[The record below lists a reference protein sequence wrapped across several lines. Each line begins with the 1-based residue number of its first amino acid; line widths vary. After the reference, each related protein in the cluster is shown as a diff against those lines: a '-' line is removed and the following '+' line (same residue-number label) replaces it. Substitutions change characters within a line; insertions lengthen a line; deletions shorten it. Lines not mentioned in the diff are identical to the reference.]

1 MHKLDETAATRVAAM
16 EDNASAISDALCYLT
31 DEAERLGMLELAGLI
46 RRAAQQ
52 AVIES
57 SRTG

>member
-1 MHKLDETAATRVAAM
+1 MHKLDETAATRAAAM